1 LNRIGRIALL
11 ALLSPLLAGAAGL
24 PQLIEIR
31 DADCLPCDA
40 MAAGLRSDPRWTPLQ
55 GRLAQRT
62 LDRTR
67 PEAAALLRQ
76 HPVGRVPS
84 WLLLN
89 ADGEELG
96 RVAGPQ
102 TADAFYARIDT
113 LLAQRTT
120 AAARRYRATDISSEG
135 AAATAEALQDFH
147 SQGLGDA
154 GFAWWLRLPIAVR
167 GQHTATPEVQR
178 WRNRIEFLQAAQ
190 RGQPQ
195 AADIGGLK
203 VLADPALGCD
213 RGIELDRY
221 IRSTVGLPAATR
233 HDHLAAQLPALQV
246 ELARGWQ
253 AEPPACVDGLSLAL
267 VLADLQAALGDQPAE
282 RAGLSAAIGIAER
295 RAAASAD
302 TIDRRALQRLQTR
315 LAAVSTTRPGT
326 ASP

>member
-1 LNRIGRIALL
+1 MNRVGRIALP
-11 ALLSPLLAGAAGL
+11 ALLSPLLAIAAGL
-24 PQLIEIR
+24 PQLVEVR

-40 MAAGLRSDPRWTPLQ
+40 MAAQLHRDPRWVPLL
-55 GRLAQRT
+55 GRVAQRT
-62 LDRTR
+62 LDRAQ
-67 PEAAALLRQ
+67 PEAAALLQQ

-102 TADAFYARIDT
+102 TAAAFHLRIDA

-120 AAARRYRATDISSEG
+120 AAARRYRATDTSSEG

-147 SQGLGDA
+147 SQGRGDA

-167 GQHTATPEVQR
+167 GQHSADPEVQR

-195 AADIGGLK
+195 AADIGGQK
-203 VLADPALGCD
+203 VLADPELGCD
-213 RGIELDRY
+213 RGLELDRY
-221 IRSTVGLPAATR
+221 LRSTVGLPAATR
-233 HDHLAAQLPALQV
+233 HERLAAQLPALQA

-253 AEPPACVDGLSLAL
+253 AEPPACIDGLSLPLA
-267 VLADLQAALGDQPAE
+267 LADLQAALGDQPAE
-282 RAGLSAAIGIAER
+282 RAGLSAALAIAER

-302 TIDRRALQRLQTR
+302 ALDRRALQRLQAR
-315 LAAVSTTRPGT
+315 LATVTPPRPGT
-326 ASP
+326 AMP